1 MALVVKDRV
10 KETTTT
16 TGTGTVTL
24 AGASTGYQSF
34 SAIGNGNTTYYT
46 ISNPGTTEWEVG
58 IGTYT
63 SSGTTLSRDTVL
75 ASSNSGSLVTF
86 SAGTKDVFVVYPAG
100 KAIYLDASGNSVAL
114 GTPASTTTL
123 TNCTGLP
130 ISTGVS
136 GLGTGVATALGNNVN
151 TTGGTVTQSGTLAAS
166 ALLLGGG
173 SATAITSTT
182 TGTGVVTAL
191 GVNTGSSGAFVVN
204 GGVLGTPS
212 SGTVTNLTGTASI
225 NINGTVGATTPAAGT
240 FTSLSDS
247 GNLTFTGTS
256 NRITGD
262 FTNAT
267 VTSRLAFVT
276 STADSATGIYALP
289 AGTSTAASWQATNNS
304 DPTNASKILIAT
316 NASTDV
322 QLVSGINGSGTY
334 LPLSF
339 YNNGA
344 QKMQLSTAGNFGI
357 GVTPSNNGW
366 LELAA
371 GTTSVA
377 PARLT
382 SGTNLTSP
390 VAGSIEYDGT
400 NYYVT
405 PTVGTTE
412 QRGVIPSTQQFVL
425 SAAGSAFGAA
435 IGNFFGSNSAIQLA
449 ASTTYSIEAYCYF
462 LKTTAGTATW
472 APTFSSAP
480 TVTHATIEYT
490 PITGFTTSIITGA
503 MVVAEATA
511 QATATMTFTATG
523 SLTTAVY
530 HVAKFKVFVT
540 TNAAT
545 NLRFN
550 VTQSAGTMTPQAG
563 SWYTVRKVATNSG
576 NFVA

>member
-10 KETTTT
+10 KETTAT
-16 TGTGTVTL
+16 TGTGTITL

-34 SAIGNGNTTYYT
+34 SAIGDGNTTYYT
-46 ISNPGTTEWEVG
+46 ISNPGVNEWEVG

-63 SSGTTLSRDTVL
+63 ASGTTLSRDTIL
-75 ASSNSGSLVTF
+75 SSSNSGSAVSF

-100 KAIYLDASGNSVAL
+100 KAIYFDASGNSIAL

-130 ISTGVS
+130 ISTGVA
-136 GLGTGVATALGNNVN
+136 GLGTGVATAL
-151 TTGGTVTQSGTLAAS
+151 A
-166 ALLLGGG
+166 
-173 SATAITSTT
+173 
-182 TGTGVVTAL
+182 
-191 GVNTGSSGAFVVN
+191 VNTGSAGAFVVN

-276 STADSATGIYALP
+276 STANSTTGIYALP

-304 DPTNASKILIAT
+304 DPTNASKIIIAT

-339 YNNGA
+339 YNNGS
-344 QKMQLSTAGNFGI
+344 QRMQLSVAGNLGI
-357 GVTPSNNGW
+357 GLTPGDTSA
-366 LELAA
+366 LELKA
-371 GTTSVA
+371 GTATVA
-377 PARLT
+377 PLELT
-382 SGTNLTSP
+382 SGTNLTSAN
-390 VAGSIEYDGT
+390 AGAVEYDGT
-400 NYYVT
+400 NFYVT

-412 QRGVIPSTQQFVL
+412 QRGIIPSTQQFVL
-425 SAAGSAFGAA
+425 SANGSAFGAA
-435 IGNFFGSNSAIQLA
+435 LGNFFGSNSAIQLA
-449 ASTTYSIEAYCYF
+449 ATTTYSIEAYCYF

-472 APTFSSAP
+472 AALFSSAP
-480 TVTHATIEYT
+480 TVAHATLEYT
-490 PITGFTTSIITGA
+490 PVTGFTTSIITGA
-503 MVVAEATA
+503 MVNAEATA
-511 QATATMTFTATG
+511 NAVANIAFAATA

-530 HVAKFKVFVT
+530 HVAKIRLFVT

-550 VTQSAGTMTPQAG
+550 LTQSAGTATPQAG
-563 SWYTVRKVATNSG
+563 SWYRVRKVATNSG